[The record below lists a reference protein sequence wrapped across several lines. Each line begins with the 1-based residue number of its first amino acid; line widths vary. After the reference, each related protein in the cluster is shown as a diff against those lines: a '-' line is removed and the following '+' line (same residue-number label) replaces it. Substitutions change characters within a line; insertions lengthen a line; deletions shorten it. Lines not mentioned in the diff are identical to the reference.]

1 VQLKPTPDPERA
13 ASVAADEVAAACR
26 RAVTERGR
34 AVIALS
40 GGETPWKMI
49 RALCSISLPW
59 ERIHVAQVDERLVPR
74 GDPRRNLA
82 RLEEILVQQG
92 PLPPANLLAMP
103 VESED
108 PEHAARAYQQ
118 TLERRAGTPACLDL
132 VQLGLG
138 TDGHTASLV
147 PGDPVLAV
155 RDRDVAVTA
164 PYLGTQRM
172 TLTCPALSRARQ
184 RLWLVTGAGK
194 ADRLR
199 QLLDGSGD
207 APATSVAREDSVVVA
222 DADALRGD
230 PSRG

>member
-1 VQLKPTPDPERA
+1 MQLKPTPDPERA

-59 ERIHVAQVDERLVPR
+59 ERIHVAQVDERVVPR

-103 VESED
+103 VKPIEVMTGKIL
-108 PEHAARAYQQ
+108 PYIA
-118 TLERRAGTPACLDL
+118 
-132 VQLGLG
+132 VGLIQA
-138 TDGHTASLV
+138 TII
-147 PGDPVLAV
+147 V
-155 RDRDVAVTA
+155 R
-164 PYLGTQRM
+164 P
-172 TLTCPALSRARQ
+172 
-184 RLWLVTGAGK
+184 
-194 ADRLR
+194 
-199 QLLDGSGD
+199 
-207 APATSVAREDSVVVA
+207 APARSI
-222 DADALRGD
+222 LRG
-230 PSRG
+230 

>member
-164 PYLGTQRM
+164 PYLGTPRM